1 MYFKNLEIN
10 SWQQFERI
18 NIDFNSRLTVL
29 TGANGSGKTTLLNIL
44 SKHSGWNRNSF
55 ATPKQDIKTK
65 AIKYI
70 TRFFKGIDKSN
81 EATIG
86 KIIYN
91 NKDEVKIVIPNQND
105 AQYQVSLQGHK
116 SLECFFIPSHRS
128 IFKYRKMTTIP
139 IQKKTK
145 KMAFNEMFE
154 TVKKRYTGGRGDSG
168 YIGDDPE
175 NNSFLMKSTLLSWA
189 IQGYGNDAM
198 VSDQELINNYEG
210 FKTVLQKVLPK
221 TLGFENF
228 EIRDMEIV
236 FICNNGED
244 EFLLETA
251 SGGISALIDI
261 AWQIYM
267 YATTE
272 NQQFTVIIDEV
283 ENHLHPT
290 MQRNILPSLLNA
302 FPNAKF
308 IVSTHSPLIVG
319 SVKESTTYAL
329 KYNDNNKIESHKL
342 DFQEQIK
349 TASEILDE
357 VLGVSFTMPIWV
369 EEQLTSIIDK
379 YTQKAMSQED
389 FSNLRTEL
397 IALGLEKLVP
407 QAIMN
412 IVGNKA

>member
-18 NIDFNSRLTVL
+18 DIDFNSRLTVL

-44 SKHSGWNRNSF
+44 AKHSGWTMNSF
-55 ATPKQDIKTK
+55 ATPKQDISTK
-65 AIKYI
+65 VIKYI
-70 TRFFKGIDKSN
+70 TRWWKGTDKSN
-81 EATIG
+81 ETNIG
-86 KIIYN
+86 KIIYQN
-91 NKDEVKIVIPNQND
+91 DEQSSLVIPNGNN
-105 AQYQVSLQGHK
+105 AQYQVSLQHQQPLK
-116 SLECFFIPSHRS
+116 CFFIPSHRS
-128 IFKYRKMTTIP
+128 IFKYEKVTSIP
-139 IQKKTK
+139 TQKKTK
-145 KMAFNEMFE
+145 QMAFDEVFNSTRQRFQ
-154 TVKKRYTGGRGDSG
+154 VGSYGNKD
-168 YIGDDPE
+168 
-175 NNSFLMKSTLLSWA
+175 NSFLMKNTLIGWA
-189 IQGYGNDAM
+189 IQGYGNQAM
-198 VSDQELINNYEG
+198 PEDQELINNYEG
-210 FKTVLQKVLPK
+210 FKEVLKKVLPK

-267 YATTE
+267 YATIE
-272 NQQFTVIIDEV
+272 NKEFTVIIDEV

-302 FPNAKF
+302 FPSAKF

-319 SVKESTTYAL
+319 SVKKSTTYAL
-329 KYNDNNKIESHKL
+329 KYNVNNKIESHKL

-369 EEQLTSIIDK
+369 EEKLTSIVDK
-379 YTQKAMSQED
+379 YAQKEMIQED
-389 FSNLRTEL
+389 FSSLRAEL
-397 IALGLEKLVP
+397 KELGLEKLVP

-412 IVGNKA
+412 IVGNQA

>member
-44 SKHSGWNRNSF
+44 SKHSGWTMNSF
-55 ATPKQDIKTK
+55 ATPKQDISTK
-65 AIKYI
+65 VIKYI
-70 TRFFKGIDKSN
+70 TRWWQGTNKSN
-81 EATIG
+81 ETIIG
-86 KIIYN
+86 KILYQN
-91 NKDEVKIVIPNQND
+91 NNQADIVIPNQNN
-105 AQYQVSLQGHK
+105 AQYQVTIQRQQTLK
-116 SLECFFIPSHRS
+116 CFFIPSHRS
-128 IFKYRKMTTIP
+128 IFKYQKMENIP
-139 IQKKTK
+139 TQKKTK
-145 KMAFNEMFE
+145 ENAFNEIFQ
-154 TVKKRYTGGRGDSG
+154 TTKKRFSNQNQNYVQN
-168 YIGDDPE
+168 PE
-175 NNSFLMKSTLLSWA
+175 NNSFLMKSTLIGWA
-189 IQGYGNDAM
+189 IQGYGNQAM
-198 VSDQELINNYEG
+198 VKDQELIDNYEG
-210 FKTVLQKVLPK
+210 FKKILKKVLPK
-221 TLGFENF
+221 TLGFKNF
-228 EIRDMEIV
+228 EIRDMEII

-272 NQQFTVIIDEV
+272 NQEFTVIIDEV

-290 MQRNILPSLLNA
+290 MQRNILPSLLDA

-389 FSNLRTEL
+389 FSNLRAEL
-397 IALGLEKLVP
+397 KVLGLEKLVP
-407 QAIMN
+407 QAIMT
-412 IVGNKA
+412 IVGNKS

>member
-18 NIDFNSRLTVL
+18 DIDFSNKLTVL
-29 TGANGSGKTTLLNIL
+29 TGANGSGKTTILNIL
-44 SKHSGWNRNSF
+44 SKHSGWTMNSF
-55 ATPKQDIKTK
+55 ATPKQDIGTK
-65 AIKYI
+65 VIKYI
-70 TRFFKGIDKSN
+70 TRWWKGTNKSN
-81 EATIG
+81 ETTIG
-86 KIIYN
+86 KILYQN
-91 NKDEVKIVIPNQND
+91 NTQANIVIPNQNN
-105 AQYQVSLQGHK
+105 AQYQVSLQGQQTLK
-116 SLECFFIPSHRS
+116 CFFIPSHRS
-128 IFKYRKMTTIP
+128 IFKYQKVASIP
-139 IQKKTK
+139 TQKKTK
-145 KMAFNEMFE
+145 QTAFSEVFNSTRQRFQVGAYN
-154 TVKKRYTGGRGDSG
+154 TD
-168 YIGDDPE
+168 
-175 NNSFLMKSTLLSWA
+175 NNSFLMKSTLIGWA
-189 IQGYGNDAM
+189 IQGYGNQAM
-198 VSDQELINNYEG
+198 AEDQELINNYEG
-210 FKTVLQKVLPK
+210 FKTVLKRVLPK

-267 YATTE
+267 YATVE
-272 NQQFTVIIDEV
+272 NREFTVIIDEV

-329 KYNDNNKIESHKL
+329 KYNDNNKIESYKL

-369 EEQLTSIIDK
+369 EEQLLFIVDK
-379 YTQKAMSQED
+379 YTQKTMSQED
-389 FSNLRTEL
+389 FSNLRIEL
-397 IALGLEKLVP
+397 KELGLEKLVP

-412 IVGNKA
+412 IVENKA

>member
-18 NIDFNSRLTVL
+18 DIDFNSRLTVL

-44 SKHSGWNRNSF
+44 SKHSGWSMNSL
-55 ATPKQDIKTK
+55 ATPKKDKVTK
-65 AIKYI
+65 VINYI
-70 TRFFKGIDKSN
+70 TRWWKGNNKSN
-81 EATIG
+81 ETSIG
-86 KIIYN
+86 KILYQN
-91 NKDEVKIVIPNQND
+91 NTQSLIIIPNHNR
-105 AQYQVSLQGHK
+105 AQYQVSLQNPQQLK
-116 SLECFFIPSHRS
+116 CFFIPSHRS
-128 IFKYRKMTTIP
+128 IFKYQKIDSIP
-139 IQKKTK
+139 TQKKTK
-145 KMAFNEMFE
+145 QSAFQEVFSS
-154 TVKKRYTGGRGDSG
+154 TQQRFQAGTHYSD
-168 YIGDDPE
+168 
-175 NNSFLMKSTLLSWA
+175 NNSFLMKKTLVGWA
-189 IQGYGNDAM
+189 IQGYGNEVM
-198 VSDQELINNYEG
+198 IPDQELINNYEG
-210 FKTVLQKVLPK
+210 FKEVLKKVLPN

-236 FICNNGED
+236 FICNGGED

-267 YATTE
+267 YATIE
-272 NQQFTVIIDEV
+272 NKEFTVIIDEV

-290 MQRNILPSLLNA
+290 MQRNILPRLLNA
-302 FPNAKF
+302 FPDAKF

-329 KYNDNNKIESHKL
+329 KYNENKKIESYKL

-349 TASEILDE
+349 TATEILDE

-369 EEQLTSIIDK
+369 EEKLTSIVDK
-379 YTQKAMSQED
+379 YAKKEMTQED
-389 FSNLRTEL
+389 FSSLRAEL
-397 IALGLEKLVP
+397 KELGLEKLVP

-412 IVGNKA
+412 IVGNRA

>member
-10 SWQQFERI
+10 SWQQFEKI
-18 NIDFNSRLTVL
+18 NIDFSSRLTVL

-44 SKHSGWNRNSF
+44 SKHSGWIMNSF
-55 ATPKQDIKTK
+55 ATPKQDVSTET
-65 AIKYI
+65 IKYI
-70 TRFFKGIDKSN
+70 TRWWKGSNKSN
-81 EATIG
+81 ETMIG
-86 KIIYN
+86 KISYLNDSQANIM
-91 NKDEVKIVIPNQND
+91 IPNGNNV
-105 AQYQVSLQGHK
+105 QYQVSFQNQQQLK
-116 SLECFFIPSHRS
+116 CFFIPSHRA
-128 IFKYRKMTTIP
+128 IFKYKKMANIP
-139 IQKKTK
+139 TQKKTK
-145 KMAFNEMFE
+145 QTAFDEVFK
-154 TVKKRYTGGRGDSG
+154 TTKDRYTPSG
-168 YIGDDPE
+168 YTQNPE
-175 NNSFLMKSTLLSWA
+175 NNSFLMKSTLIGWA
-189 IQGYGNDAM
+189 IQGYGNKAM
-198 VSDQELINNYEG
+198 VKDQELINNYEG
-210 FKTVLQKVLPK
+210 FKTILQKVLPK
-221 TLGFENF
+221 TLGFQDF

-236 FICNNGED
+236 FICNNKED

-261 AWQIYM
+261 SWQIYM
-267 YATTE
+267 YATAE
-272 NQQFTVIIDEV
+272 NKEFTVVIDEV

-329 KYNDNNKIESHKL
+329 KYNDSNKIESYKL

-369 EEQLTSIIDK
+369 EEQLTLIVNK
-379 YTQKAMSQED
+379 YTQKSMSKED
-389 FSNLRTEL
+389 FSNLRAEL
-397 IALGLEKLVP
+397 KELGLEKLVP
-407 QAIMN
+407 QAIIH

>member
-18 NIDFNSRLTVL
+18 DIDFSNRLTVL
-29 TGANGSGKTTLLNIL
+29 TGANGSGKTTILNIL
-44 SKHSGWNRNSF
+44 SKHSGWSMNSF
-55 ATPKQDIKTK
+55 ATPKKDITTK

-70 TRFFKGIDKSN
+70 TRWWKGSNKSN
-81 EATIG
+81 ETSIG
-86 KIIYN
+86 KIIYHN
-91 NKDEVKIVIPNQND
+91 NIQANIVIPNKNN
-105 AQYQVSLQGHK
+105 AQYQVSLQGQQALK
-116 SLECFFIPSHRS
+116 CFFIPSHRS
-128 IFKYRKMTTIP
+128 ISKYQKVASIP
-139 IQKKTK
+139 TQKKTK
-145 KMAFNEMFE
+145 QIAFNEIFE
-154 TVKKRYTGGRGDSG
+154 TTKKRFNNNYQE
-168 YIGDDPE
+168 YVQNPE
-175 NNSFLMKSTLLSWA
+175 NNSFLMKSTLISWA
-189 IQGYGNDAM
+189 IQGYGNQAM
-198 VSDQELINNYEG
+198 VQDQELINNYEG

-267 YATTE
+267 YETIE
-272 NQQFTVIIDEV
+272 NQEFTVIIDEV
-283 ENHLHPT
+283 ENHLHPI

-329 KYNDNNKIESHKL
+329 KYNDNNKIESYKL

-369 EEQLTSIIDK
+369 EEKLTFIVDK
-379 YTQKAMSQED
+379 YTQKTMSQED
-389 FSNLRTEL
+389 FSNLRAEL
-397 IALGLEKLVP
+397 KELGLEKLVP

>member
-10 SWQQFERI
+10 SWQQFEKI
-18 NIDFNSRLTVL
+18 NIDFSNRLTVL
-29 TGANGSGKTTLLNIL
+29 TGANGSGKTTILNIL
-44 SKHSGWNRNSF
+44 SKHSGWTMNSF
-55 ATPKQDIKTK
+55 ATPKQDIGTK
-65 AIKYI
+65 VIKYI
-70 TRFFKGIDKSN
+70 TRWWKGSNKSN
-81 EATIG
+81 ETTIG
-86 KIIYN
+86 KIIYYN
-91 NKDEVKIVIPNQND
+91 NIQANIVIPNQNN
-105 AQYQVSLQGHK
+105 AQYQVSLHGQQALK
-116 SLECFFIPSHRS
+116 CFFIPSHRS
-128 IFKYRKMTTIP
+128 IFKYQKVSSIP
-139 IQKKTK
+139 TQKKTK
-145 KMAFNEMFE
+145 QTAFSEVCNSTKQRFQVGAYN
-154 TVKKRYTGGRGDSG
+154 TD
-168 YIGDDPE
+168 
-175 NNSFLMKSTLLSWA
+175 NNSFLMKSTLIGWA
-189 IQGYGNDAM
+189 IQGYGNQAM
-198 VSDQELINNYEG
+198 TEDQELINNYEG
-210 FKTVLQKVLPK
+210 FKTVLKKVLPK

-272 NQQFTVIIDEV
+272 NQEFTVIIDEV

-329 KYNDNNKIESHKL
+329 KYNDNNKIESYKL

-369 EEQLTSIIDK
+369 EEKLTFIVDK
-379 YTQKAMSQED
+379 YTQKTMSQED
-389 FSNLRTEL
+389 FSKLRAEL
-397 IALGLEKLVP
+397 KELGLEKLVP

>member
-10 SWQQFERI
+10 SWQQFEKV
-18 NIDFNSRLTVL
+18 NIDFNNRLTVL

-44 SKHSGWNRNSF
+44 SKHSGWIMNSF
-55 ATPKQDIKTK
+55 ATPKKDIATK
-65 AIKYI
+65 AIQYI
-70 TRFFKGIDKSN
+70 TRWWKGLNKSN
-81 EATIG
+81 ETTIG
-86 KIIYN
+86 KIIYHN
-91 NKDEVKIVIPNQND
+91 NSQANIVIPNQNN
-105 AQYQVSLQGHK
+105 AQYQVSLQGQQ
-116 SLECFFIPSHRS
+116 SLKCFFIPSHRS
-128 IFKYRKMTTIP
+128 IFKYQKIKNIP
-139 IQKKTK
+139 TQKKTK
-145 KMAFNEMFE
+145 QTAFREIFQSTM
-154 TVKKRYTGGRGDSG
+154 KRHNSNQNG
-168 YIGDDPE
+168 YIQDFE
-175 NNSFLMKSTLLSWA
+175 NNSFLMKNTLIGWA
-189 IQGYGNDAM
+189 IQGYGNQAM
-198 VSDQELINNYEG
+198 LKDQELINNYEG
-210 FKTVLQKVLPK
+210 FKIVLQKVLPR
-221 TLGFENF
+221 TLGFEDF

-267 YATTE
+267 YATVE
-272 NQQFTVIIDEV
+272 NQEFTVIIDEV

-290 MQRNILPSLLNA
+290 MQRNILPSLLDA

-329 KYNDNNKIESHKL
+329 KYNDNNKIESYKL

-369 EEQLTSIIDK
+369 EEQLTSIVNK
-379 YTQKAMSQED
+379 YTQKAMNEED
-389 FSNLRTEL
+389 FSSLRAEL
-397 IALGLEKLVP
+397 KELGLEKLVP
-407 QAIMN
+407 QAIMH